1 MHASNGLIDRCAA
14 LRGGCF
20 RRARRGARGDHVGGS
35 AASQRGL
42 VCRVERGLGFGCCWP
57 GEACAWC
64 PKRRTARPEQRRS
77 FHSPLRCRRPWSE
90 FPPRRDKTP
99 AAGLRLELWSFFSHF
114 LFVRSQCAALCD
126 GSQISKMRIMESR
139 GSIPETSAHA
149 QPSST
154 SSACSLADNS
164 GLQHESPFHASSS
177 IFAAS
182 IFAAGPRLGRWAS
195 AMGEEVEVLLFDVVD
210 FASRRCF
217 GASVT
222 RSRAVSLWALS

>member
-1 MHASNGLIDRCAA
+1 MQS
-14 LRGGCF
+14 
-20 RRARRGARGDHVGGS
+20 RARARLWLLLARRSVCLVPEATHRETRAATQLPLSAPLQASLVGISTETRQDASCRPPSGIVVGG
-35 AASQRGL
+35 
-42 VCRVERGLGFGCCWP
+42 F
-57 GEACAWC
+57 
-64 PKRRTARPEQRRS
+64 
-77 FHSPLRCRRPWSE
+77 
-90 FPPRRDKTP
+90 
-99 AAGLRLELWSFFSHF
+99 FFSSRF

-126 GSQISKMRIMESR
+126 GSQISKMPIMESR

-154 SSACSLADNS
+154 SSACSPADNS